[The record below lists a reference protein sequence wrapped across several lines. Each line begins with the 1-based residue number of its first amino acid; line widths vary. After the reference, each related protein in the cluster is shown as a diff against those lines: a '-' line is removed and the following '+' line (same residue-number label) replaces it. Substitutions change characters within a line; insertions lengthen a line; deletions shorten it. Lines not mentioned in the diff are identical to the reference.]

1 MPIFTK
7 NAEGLGNPASSTPNS
22 IERADKDMERIHRK
36 SVLNR
41 TSELILA
48 AHERGEGLLWER
60 YEKQLPLCAFT
71 SNGLNCRKCFQ
82 GPCRVSPFG
91 DEPTRGVCGADRDQ
105 IVMEN
110 LFRTTLEGVLE
121 TARSAALM
129 DKGDGEFP
137 DVSRDLS
144 PKLRKGLS
152 GLGMLPVSKG
162 QLFGLQN
169 SFFSHR
175 EYLPDTLSDLV
186 RMGLIHYG
194 FLKAGKVAAGKAP
207 AAAVSGEARIF
218 CVGQP
223 SAAFAA
229 ALKKAAGSEKVAF
242 LGQAE
247 NGIPAIAALADQG
260 TPEFALEMGM
270 DALVVAP
277 NSAFPALEALAAK
290 GGLPVIVLNGKKS
303 LKEAA
308 AETIQQA
315 LAHRKATGPD
325 PVALDLRVDS
335 FDFAGKAKT
344 LPKAFAAGRVKGVVV
359 LCGEA
364 NVKQPFFERTL
375 AILEGCL
382 QERCLVLLGGEIG
395 AHSELLMAELA
406 RRKSASGAEFAA
418 LLKRDGL
425 PAVASFGSAFEI
437 PGIVSFVRALG
448 AGKEAAELPVVFAFP
463 EFYRAS
469 TWAAAASLL
478 GLGFTVQIGT
488 RLPFWGAP
496 SLTESLLKDWP
507 KMTGATLLASPS
519 LPEPA
524 AQVEELLTVIRSR
537 QTR

>member
-1 MPIFTK
+1 MPIFVK

-129 DKGDGEFP
+129 DKGDVEIP
-137 DVSRDLS
+137 DVSPDLS

-175 EYLPDTLSDLV
+175 EYLSDTLSDLV

-194 FLKAGKVAAGKAP
+194 LLKAGKVAAGKAP

-223 SAAFAA
+223 PAAFAA

-242 LGQAE
+242 LGQAG
-247 NGIPAIAALADQG
+247 NGIPSIAVLADQG

-308 AETIQQA
+308 AETIRQA
-315 LAHRKATGPD
+315 LAHRKATGGARA
-325 PVALDLRVDS
+325 ALDIRTEIADL
-335 FDFAGKAKT
+335 AGKEKA
-344 LPKAFAAGRVKGVVV
+344 LQKAFAAGRVKGVVV
-359 LCGEA
+359 LFGEA

-382 QERCLVLLGGEIG
+382 QERCLVLLGGEIS
-395 AHSELLMAELA
+395 AHTGLLMAELA
-406 RRKSASGAEFAA
+406 RRKSDPSMEFAA

-524 AQVEELLTVIRSR
+524 ALVEELLTVIRSR
-537 QTR
+537 RTR